1 MSLSYACFAF
11 DILNFTSHSCRNS
24 TLCMC
29 SLKLGTSAVERRVS
43 CLILKAMQDL
53 FAGSSIG
60 RGTSDG
66 TGSQAE
72 TVDSLAS
79 TNIFYHAKHVPCGA
93 ECKFCHHKV
102 TLAILTLAKPFLF
115 LAKSFDPDVENIIFF
130 CFKHIIFFVAT

>member
-1 MSLSYACFAF
+1 
-11 DILNFTSHSCRNS
+11 
-24 TLCMC
+24 
-29 SLKLGTSAVERRVS
+29 
-43 CLILKAMQDL
+43 MQDL

-130 CFKHIIFFVAT
+130 VLSTSFFLSQHRFFRIPNTGRREKRIGWLGYGDNVSGRLAVEAAEWC

>member
-1 MSLSYACFAF
+1 
-11 DILNFTSHSCRNS
+11 
-24 TLCMC
+24 MC